1 MTYVQQ
7 WQKQLKNKHKLKNKW
22 QKHITNNKKSKISK
36 IINKLNFYLEIIL
49 TLSVFL
55 SSFLIITLEKDWWG
69 GYLTADHNS
78 QEAHNFKEWLA
89 NGKRF
94 KK

>member
-1 MTYVQQ
+1 LITETQALYY
-7 WQKQLKNKHKLKNKW
+7 KSHTISDKL
-22 QKHITNNKKSKISK
+22 NNK
-36 IINKLNFYLEIIL
+36 INKLNFYLEIIL

-55 SSFLIITLEKDWWG
+55 SSFLILTLEKDWWG

-89 NGKRF
+89 YGKRF

>member
-1 MTYVQQ
+1 LITETQALYY
-7 WQKQLKNKHKLKNKW
+7 KSHTISDKL
-22 QKHITNNKKSKISK
+22 NNK
-36 IINKLNFYLEIIL
+36 INKLNFYLEIIL

-55 SSFLIITLEKDWWG
+55 SSFLILTLEKDWWG

>member
-1 MTYVQQ
+1 M
-7 WQKQLKNKHKLKNKW
+7 
-22 QKHITNNKKSKISK
+22 IKSKITVLKQDSEHKLLETELARVIEQTREISK
-36 IINKLNFYLEIIL
+36 NLYPSYLEIIL

-55 SSFLIITLEKDWWG
+55 SSFLILTLEKDWWG

>member
-1 MTYVQQ
+1 LITETQALYY
-7 WQKQLKNKHKLKNKW
+7 KSHTISDKL
-22 QKHITNNKKSKISK
+22 NNK
-36 IINKLNFYLEIIL
+36 INKLNFYLEIFL

-55 SSFLIITLEKDWWG
+55 SSFLILTLEKDWWG